1 MTNPVIKLSEYQP
14 PAWLISQVELT
25 FVINENRTEVQ
36 AQLHLKKNGD
46 SQQVELDGE
55 GLETLEVRIDDQ
67 EVDYQIIDNRL
78 HVTAPSDEFVLH
90 TRVAIVPEENTFL
103 EGLYKSQDMYCT
115 QCEAEGFRRI
125 TWFIDRPDVLAT
137 WSVKIDAPVALST
150 LLSNG
155 NKVSEQTQAGR
166 RLVEWKDPHP
176 KPCYLFALV
185 AGNLVCRPDVF
196 ETQSG
201 KLVDIKVYTRSS
213 DATKVD
219 FAIESIKAAMRWDES
234 RFGREYDLDVFNVV
248 AVSDFNMGAMENKGL
263 NIFNTSCVLATPD
276 VATDAAYERV
286 EAIIGHEYFHNWS
299 GNRVTCRDWFQLSLK
314 EGFTVYRDA
323 EFTSDLHSRAV
334 KRIQDVSFLRT
345 HQFAED
351 AGPTRHPVRPSE
363 YEEISNFYT
372 VTVYEKGAEV
382 VGMLATLLGDK
393 FRAACDQYFD
403 TFDGQAVTCDDFV
416 NCMQAHS
423 DWDLSQFKRWYEYAG
438 TPKVKVTTTQTD
450 QGLQATFTQ
459 SLEGCDEP
467 LMIPLRVRPYDD
479 QGQPTGEAQL
489 VVLESFEAQV
499 EFAAPCSLLSVN
511 EGFSAPILL
520 EYDLSDEQLLL
531 MAEQCEDPFN
541 RWDAVQ
547 TFVKQLWLDAYHNDD
562 WSGLELVA
570 GVLDKSL
577 NRGFKD
583 PAFTAELLS
592 LPDSAQIMG
601 LIDEAVDPL
610 KLDQV
615 GKQLHRYLGEKL
627 SVHIHPLMA
636 HLGAAPLYEPGG
648 KQAGRRRL
656 WQVLVGY
663 LAAAADSAAGD
674 MISRRFV
681 GANNLTDRM
690 ASMHAAA
697 KGAQTV
703 QYLDS
708 MLQVF
713 FQDWKDE
720 PLLLDQWFQ
729 VQACYGS
736 LTDIQGLLKH
746 PEYSLNNPNRAR
758 SVLGPWARM
767 NAEAFHGEGGYEA
780 FVEVIGQ
787 IESINPQIA
796 ARLVLP
802 LTQLARWTDPYQSK
816 AHSSL
821 LALQG
826 QCTSKDMAE
835 ILGKALDSVK

>member
-1 MTNPVIKLSEYQP
+1 MSNPVIKLSEYQP

-25 FVINENRTEVQ
+25 FVINENRTEVES
-36 AQLHLKKNGD
+36 QLHLKKNGNA
-46 SQQVELDGE
+46 QQVELDGE
-55 GLETLEVRIDDQ
+55 GLETLEVRVDDQ
-67 EVDYQIIDNRL
+67 EVDYQIIDDRL
-78 HVTAPSDEFVLH
+78 SFTAPCEEFVLT

-125 TWFIDRPDVLAT
+125 TWFADRPDVLST

-155 NKVSEQTQAGR
+155 NKVSEHTQAGR

-213 DATKVD
+213 DAIKVD

-234 RFGREYDLDVFNVV
+234 SFGREYDLDVFNVV

-351 AGPTRHPVRPSE
+351 AGPTRHPVRPAE

-393 FRAACDQYFD
+393 FRAASDQYFD
-403 TFDGQAVTCDDFV
+403 TFDGQAATCDDFV
-416 NCMQAHS
+416 DCMQAHT
-423 DWDLSQFKRWYEYAG
+423 DRDLSQFKRWYEYAG
-438 TPKVKVTTTQTD
+438 TPKVTVTTTATD

-467 LMIPLRVRPYDD
+467 LMIPLRIRPYDD
-479 QGQPTGEAQL
+479 QGQPTGETQL
-489 VVLESFEAQV
+489 VVLESFETQV

-520 EYDLSDEQLLL
+520 EYDLSDEQLLK
-531 MAEQCEDPFN
+531 MAEQCKDPFN

-547 TFVKQLWLDAYHNDD
+547 TLIKNLWLEAYHDDD
-562 WSGLELVA
+562 WRGVELVA
-570 GVLDKSL
+570 GVLGKSL
-577 NRGFKD
+577 NRGFED

-592 LPDSAQIMG
+592 LPDSAQTMG
-601 LIDEAVDPL
+601 LIDDLVDPL
-610 KLDQV
+610 KLEQV

-663 LAAAADSAAGD
+663 LAAAADSTAGD

-681 GANNLTDRM
+681 AADNLTDRM
-690 ASMHAAA
+690 ASIHAAA
-697 KGAQTV
+697 KGAQTA

-713 FQDWKDE
+713 YQDWQDE
-720 PLLLDQWFQ
+720 PLLVDQWFQ

-780 FVEVIGQ
+780 FAEVIGK

-802 LTQLARWTDPYQSK
+802 LTQLARWTEPYQSN
-816 AHSSL
+816 ARSSL

-826 QCTSKDMAE
+826 QCTSTDMAE